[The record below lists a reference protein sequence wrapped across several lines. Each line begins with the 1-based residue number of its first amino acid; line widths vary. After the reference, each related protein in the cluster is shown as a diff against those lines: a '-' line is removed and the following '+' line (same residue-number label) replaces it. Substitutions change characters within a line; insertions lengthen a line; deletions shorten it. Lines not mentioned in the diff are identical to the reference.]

1 MYSYHFTEWLALFYF
16 YCIFGWCFESTYVSL
31 KEHRPVNRGFM
42 KGPWLP
48 LYGSGAVLILWL
60 TLPFQDAPALVFL
73 VGAAGATVL
82 EYVTGVVMLRLFK
95 VRYWDYSNQRFQ
107 YKGHICLTS
116 TIAWGFLSLLMV
128 YVVHGPVA
136 GVVLGLPEDVS
147 SVLTFVV
154 TVLIVYDFRGALKEA
169 LDLRDL
175 LIQAEQLRAE
185 AEQRLEEKKRVLE
198 AAATFTGA
206 AAKETIA
213 EKREQVSELLEKSTT
228 DLLERREQLGERI
241 ERSTEDF
248 REKREQLTDRV
259 EKSAE
264 SLQEKR
270 MQLTDRTEQELAE
283 LRERADQLMERLT
296 KSTEQLRRR
305 NPSLRPELSELGMEE
320 LRERIRKLRENKD

>member
-16 YCIFGWCFESTYVSL
+16 YCVFGWCFESTYVSL

-60 TLPFQDAPALVFL
+60 TLPFQETPTLVFL

-82 EYVTGVVMLRLFK
+82 EYVTGIVMLRLFK
-95 VRYWDYSNQRFQ
+95 VRYWDYSNQHFQ
-107 YKGHICLTS
+107 FQGHICLSS
-116 TIAWGFLSLLMV
+116 TIVWGFLSLLMV
-128 YVVHGPVA
+128 YVVHEPVA

-147 SVLTFVV
+147 SVITFVV

-198 AAATFTGA
+198 AAATFTSV

-213 EKREQVSELLEKSTT
+213 EKREQVSELLERSTA
-228 DLLERREQLGERI
+228 DLLEKTEQLSERI
-241 ERSTEDF
+241 ESRTEDF
-248 REKREQLTDRV
+248 WEKR
-259 EKSAE
+259 
-264 SLQEKR
+264 
-270 MQLTDRTEQELAE
+270 ELAE
-283 LRERADQLMERLT
+283 LRERRDQLMERLA
-296 KSTEQLRRR
+296 KSTDQLRRR
-305 NPSLRPELSELGMEE
+305 NPSLRPDLPELSMEE
-320 LRERIRKLRENKD
+320 LRERIRKLREK